1 MQVEDASRLT
11 KGYKTPLRT
20 HVLLSFCKS
29 VSRQAEQESQ
39 KYQGWTTHQA
49 AGDQRV
55 PPKNDKTFQMS
66 REGQHIELSWSTNFG
81 GTKLLKPKKQHF
93 FYFSKKIQM
102 LMSIPP
108 VSTKAGLTI
117 NST

>member
-1 MQVEDASRLT
+1 MQVEDASRLA

-39 KYQGWTTHQA
+39 KYQGWTTDQA

-55 PPKNDKTFQMS
+55 PPKNDQNIAMS
-66 REGQHIELSWSTNFG
+66 REGQHIELSWSTNFR
-81 GTKLLKPKKQHF
+81 GTKLLKPKKQLF
-93 FYFSKKIQM
+93 FYFFKKYPM
-102 LMSIPP
+102 AESIPT
-108 VSTKAGLTI
+108 VSDKGRFDQ
-117 NST
+117 